1 MLCTSAY
8 FSKSKKKKS
17 INIFLFNFCSK
28 EEIVIFTFIYF
39 SKWQITFQFKSDR
52 KDCFSK
58 RKLLQY
64 SNNYPFLIGLKT
76 YN

>member
-8 FSKSKKKKS
+8 FSKSQNKS

-28 EEIVIFTFIYF
+28 EEIAIFTFIYF
-39 SKWQITFQFKSDR
+39 SKWQITFQLMSDR

-58 RKLLQY
+58 RKLFQY